1 MAELDGSSPLLEHSC
16 FTSPPLSTPALS
28 IDALRQLAV
37 HLEKE
42 KDELNFT
49 NQSKKKKILRMINLF
64 FLVRGGEV

>member
-1 MAELDGSSPLLEHSC
+1 MAEPVGSSPLLEHSR
-16 FTSPPLSTPALS
+16 FTSPPLSTSALS

-49 NQSKKKKILRMINLF
+49 NQSKKKK
-64 FLVRGGEV
+64 FLG